1 VPSFFGGGFPPLP
14 GTALEAE
21 VIPPLVAGS
30 QLVVRGTEATE
41 ESVLSV
47 KSPRVLHLATHGF
60 FIQDTVLPLPD
71 QVASSGIVGGG
82 QGRGVGGI
90 KNLSP
95 LPTENRPSSVALSA
109 MVRSGLAF
117 AGANHAASASSGND
131 GILTA
136 LEVTGMD
143 LRGTELVVLSACET
157 AVGQVSIGE
166 GIFGLRRAFVLA
178 GAENLVMSL
187 WLVNDDLTVTQME
200 RFYRGFG
207 DGEPIPEAL
216 RQAQLESIAT
226 LRGLTQEALG
236 EAIAP
241 VRLWAPFIVQQT
253 GL

>member
-1 VPSFFGGGFPPLP
+1 
-14 GTALEAE
+14 
-21 VIPPLVAGS
+21 
-30 QLVVRGTEATE
+30 
-41 ESVLSV
+41 
-47 KSPRVLHLATHGF
+47 
-60 FIQDTVLPLPD
+60 
-71 QVASSGIVGGG
+71 
-82 QGRGVGGI
+82 
-90 KNLSP
+90 
-95 LPTENRPSSVALSA
+95 
-109 MVRSGLAF
+109 
-117 AGANHAASASSGND
+117 
-131 GILTA
+131 
-136 LEVTGMD
+136 MD